1 MIWFLLAAAVLT
13 VAALALLLRPLLH
26 QPRPGI
32 EEAEPVAALFR
43 RQLAAIDEEL
53 AEGRIAPHEAEAA
66 RIETTR
72 RLLAAA
78 DREAAKTEPPAGLA
92 RQSRW
97 RFGAAIGIAGVSPAA
112 AVAIYFAVGTPAAIE
127 RNGGLDAAKPR
138 SAAELAA
145 ASDRIKAHLQKAPDD
160 LKGWT
165 LLGRTMASLD
175 RFPEALDAYNHAL
188 ALAPDNASLHAEFG
202 EVLVLQAQGAVT
214 PAAEAEFAKAP
225 DDPRSRYYGAEAA
238 LQRGDPAAAKQKLQA
253 LLADAPADAPWRQTV
268 ADRLAELSSGG
279 SAGAATPAASAP
291 AGGPT
296 AQDVAAAQSMTPE
309 QRQAMIRGM
318 VDRLAQRLE
327 QQPDDKA
334 GWERLAR
341 AYDVLGEPDKA
352 QAARARAAT
361 AGNADAPAGAVAAT
375 AAPPPTPAPAGAAPE
390 DAREPGDA
398 QGWIERARADQAQ
411 GRTADALAALK
422 QGSAAYPGNLALL
435 EAYMNA
441 LAGGLTAAKPS
452 AEFVAVATQVNA
464 LDAKEPDALW
474 YLGLAAADS
483 GDRYRAAGYWTKLL
497 TELPAG
503 DAQRALVQGRLD
515 ALR

>member
-1 MIWFLLAAAVLT
+1 
-13 VAALALLLRPLLH
+13 
-26 QPRPGI
+26 
-32 EEAEPVAALFR
+32 
-43 RQLAAIDEEL
+43 
-53 AEGRIAPHEAEAA
+53 
-66 RIETTR
+66 
-72 RLLAAA
+72 
-78 DREAAKTEPPAGLA
+78 
-92 RQSRW
+92 
-97 RFGAAIGIAGVSPAA
+97 
-112 AVAIYFAVGTPAAIE
+112 
-127 RNGGLDAAKPR
+127 
-138 SAAELAA
+138 
-145 ASDRIKAHLQKAPDD
+145 
-160 LKGWT
+160 
-165 LLGRTMASLD
+165 MASLD

-497 TELPAG
+497 AELPAG